1 MNKKRRK
8 NWIYNIAIVFFLGIM
23 VFSLWNLVPLLMQEH
38 ADNETQKEMEQMVE
52 KVEEET
58 QIVTLDPDWEA
69 LQAAN
74 PEIIGWIYVPD
85 TVINYPIV
93 QGSDNDYYLDHS
105 SLGEANTI
113 GSIFLDANASADLSD
128 FHSII
133 YGHSVLNSSAMLT
146 QVAQFADADF
156 FEAHPYLYI
165 LTPQQTYRCDILA
178 LTKTTS
184 DSALY
189 QTWFGDDAQRESYL
203 QLIYS
208 QALHSR
214 EVEDLQTQDSIVML
228 STCDLDYGLDSEY
241 RILLHARLVP
251 WEGTIT
257 YEQ

>member
-38 ADNETQKEMEQMVE
+38 ADNETRKEMEQMVE

-74 PEIIGWIYVPD
+74 PQIIGWIYVPD

-113 GSIFLDANASADLSD
+113 GSIFL
-128 FHSII
+128 
-133 YGHSVLNSSAMLT
+133 G
-146 QVAQFADADF
+146 
-156 FEAHPYLYI
+156 
-165 LTPQQTYRCDILA
+165 
-178 LTKTTS
+178 
-184 DSALY
+184 
-189 QTWFGDDAQRESYL
+189 
-203 QLIYS
+203 
-208 QALHSR
+208 
-214 EVEDLQTQDSIVML
+214 
-228 STCDLDYGLDSEY
+228 STCAYLIRDWRRSSCLNRSCSS
-241 RILLHARLVP
+241 
-251 WEGTIT
+251 
-257 YEQ
+257 